1 MMIKVTP
8 HAKLQ
13 LFTVSIF
20 RENTGALNANVL
32 SVVIRTII
40 QEEKAAAVY
49 PTNQVVRH
57 RTSPCS
63 RNVCPFNANR
73 TLLRANVQR
82 NVESLT
88 ARNTSNTF
96 LGNRRR
102 FIRFRMMTLSR
113 LPIVPTLMQNTGTMR
128 QIQRA
133 IWHSRKLYGS
143 QETTDSTAVLFITA
157 SRTT

>member
-1 MMIKVTP
+1 MTVNVTP

-13 LFTVSIF
+13 LFTVSIL

-40 QEEKAAAVY
+40 QEEKAPAVY
-49 PTNQVVRH
+49 PTNQVVLQRK
-57 RTSPCS
+57 SPCS
-63 RNVCPFNANR
+63 RKVCPFNANR
-73 TLLRANVQR
+73 TSLRAIVQR

-88 ARNTSNTF
+88 ARNNRNIF

-102 FIRFRMMTLSR
+102 FSRFSMMTFSR
-113 LPIVPTLMQNTGTMR
+113 LPIVPTQMQSPGRMR

-143 QETTDSTAVLFITA
+143 QVTTDSTADVFITA
-157 SRTT
+157 SRKK